1 MEWTTLCQDQMMN
14 QNYRYHF
21 ALVVEQLYIKT
32 SLSLIGYLFL
42 KNCSSQFFSNWKS
55 AEPVFCSEEL
65 SHLPYKNQNQN
76 LTLSF
81 GEGKFKFAV
90 LWGLFIKSFFHW
102 ATFSKKKTIYIFFKS
117 EKLQLCTSKG
127 GPVEERLYEKT
138 SQYSKFE
145 FYLPK
150 TES

>member
-1 MEWTTLCQDQMMN
+1 MEWTRLCQDRMN
-14 QNYRYHF
+14 QNYGYYF
-21 ALVVEQLYIKT
+21 ALVGQLYIKS
-32 SLSLIGYLFL
+32 SLSLIVYLFL

-102 ATFSKKKTIYIFFKS
+102 ATFSKKKNQFTFFLNFVGQSFEEDVVVLSESMYKWPIRMAW
-117 EKLQLCTSKG
+117 EKLA
-127 GPVEERLYEKT
+127 
-138 SQYSKFE
+138 
-145 FYLPK
+145 
-150 TES
+150 